1 MHTIK
6 LDLWAYGGEAMGRL
20 EDGRAVFVRGGIP
33 GERVRV
39 RLTEEKAHFARG
51 VAVEVLE
58 AAPSRVAPRCP
69 YYGLC
74 GGCHYQHVA
83 YSAQLQAKTEIVR
96 SQFQRIGGIA
106 EPPVGECVPSPKQ
119 WGYRNHIQLHPTPE
133 GKVGFRAAGSHA
145 VLPVEDC
152 LLAAE
157 PLRAVIPG
165 LEIDPQSGITRVHL
179 RVGANDELMLWLR
192 GETDVPPAFA
202 VDFPTSAVYTN
213 PWGESFLLSGRR
225 YLVMEVGGRAFRVS
239 AESFFQVNLGVA
251 ELLLEALLGALPPRM
266 GSVLEVYSG
275 VGLFSAALAER
286 AAELVAVES
295 SWSACADFEV
305 NLGGADNVSLYEAPA
320 EQAVAYLAEQGF
332 APEAVVLDPPRSG
345 LEKEVLDALMK
356 MKPEVIAYVSCDP
369 ATLARDV
376 KRVARRGYRLVSA
389 TPFDMFPQTYHI
401 ETLAILKKE

>member
-39 RLTEEKAHFARG
+39 RLTEEKARFARG
-51 VAVEVLE
+51 LAVEVLE
-58 AAPSRVAPRCP
+58 AAPSRVEPRCP

-106 EPPVGECVPSPKQ
+106 EPPVSECVPSPKQ
-119 WGYRNHIQLHPTPE
+119 WGYRNHIQLHPTAE
-133 GKVGFRAAGSHA
+133 GKAGFRAAASQA
-145 VLPVEDC
+145 IVPVEDC
-152 LLAAE
+152 LLAEE
-157 PLRAVIPG
+157 PLRALIPG
-165 LEIDPQSGITRVHL
+165 LEVDPQSGLTRIHL

-192 GETDVPPAFA
+192 GETEKPPAFA

-213 PWGESFLLSGRR
+213 PWGESFLLSGRGF
-225 YLVMEVGGRAFRVS
+225 LVMEVGGRAFRVS

-251 ELLLEALLGALPPRM
+251 ELLLKALLEALPPRM
-266 GSVLEVYSG
+266 GTVLEVYSG
-275 VGLFSAALAER
+275 VGLFSATLAER

-295 SWSACADFEV
+295 SPSACADFEV
-305 NLGGADNVSLYEAPA
+305 NLSDADNVSLYEAPA
-320 EQAVAYLAEQGF
+320 EQAVLYLAEQGF
-332 APEAVVLDPPRSG
+332 APEVVVLDPPRSG
-345 LEKEVLDALMK
+345 LEKGVLDALMA
-356 MKPEVIAYVSCDP
+356 MKPQVIAYVSCDP

-376 KRVARRGYRLVSA
+376 KRMARRGYRLASA
-389 TPFDMFPQTYHI
+389 APFDMFPQTYHI